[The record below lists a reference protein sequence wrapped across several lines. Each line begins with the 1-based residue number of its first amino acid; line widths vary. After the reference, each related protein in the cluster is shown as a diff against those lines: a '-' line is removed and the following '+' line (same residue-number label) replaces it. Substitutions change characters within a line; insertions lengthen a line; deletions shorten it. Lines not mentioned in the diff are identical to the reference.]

1 VLDDARRTD
10 EVVLM
15 LNRRAFVISSVLGS
29 VATLLPRIPF
39 AATKTDARFVLVILR
54 GALDGLAAVPAYGD
68 GNYASRRG
76 ALAITS
82 PTQKL
87 DGMFALHP
95 SMTNLYQRYL
105 EKELIV
111 FHAVA
116 SPYRERSHFD
126 GQDLLESGTAE
137 LKGSRDGWL
146 NRALAGMPATKARST
161 DQVAVALA
169 QNVPLVLRGDAAVN
183 SWAPSRLP
191 DTDADTLQRIAD
203 LYSTDEYFASRL
215 QSALAADG
223 IAGDGMSAMGG
234 GKRDAL
240 SGFNTVTS
248 AAGKFLAA
256 TDGPRIAVIEVGG
269 WDTHANQ
276 GAEQGQL
283 ANRLRG
289 LDQGLE
295 TLHASLGSAWKDT
308 AVLVVT
314 EFGRTVAVNGTRGT
328 DHGTAT
334 CAFLSG
340 GAVAGGRVIAD
351 WPGLANGDLYQ
362 QRDLKPTLDLRSVF
376 KGVLGE
382 HLGVSESDLETRVFP
397 GSRNAKSREG
407 LIRTTQV

>member
-1 VLDDARRTD
+1 MSALKRRT
-10 EVVLM
+10 
-15 LNRRAFVISSVLGS
+15 FVISSLLGG
-29 VATLLPRIPF
+29 VATLLPRIPL
-39 AATKTDARFVLVILR
+39 AATNADARFVLVILR

-68 GNYASRRG
+68 GNYARQRG

-82 PTQKL
+82 PSQKL
-87 DGMFALHP
+87 DGMFALNP
-95 SMTNLYQRYL
+95 AMTNLYQRYQ

-111 FHAVA
+111 FHAAA

-126 GQDLLESGTAE
+126 GQDLLESGTAQ
-137 LKGSRDGWL
+137 LNGSRDGWL
-146 NRALAGMPATKARST
+146 NRALPVLPSSKARHT
-161 DQVAVALA
+161 DQIAVALA

-191 DTDADTLQRIAD
+191 DADADTLQRIAD
-203 LYSTDEYFASRL
+203 LYSTDEYFATRL

-223 IAGDGMSAMGG
+223 IAGDGMGMD
-234 GKRDAL
+234 GKRDPL
-240 SGFNTVTS
+240 NGFNAVTS

-256 TDGPRIAVIEVGG
+256 PDGPRVAVIEVGG

-276 GAEQGQL
+276 GAEDGQL
-283 ANRLRG
+283 ANRLRS

-295 TLHASLGSAWKDT
+295 TLRTSLGAAWKNT
-308 AVLVVT
+308 ALLVVT

-334 CAFLSG
+334 CAFLAG

-376 KGVLGE
+376 KGVLAS
-382 HLGVSESDLETRVFP
+382 HLGASEASLETKVFP
-397 GSRNAKSREG
+397 DSQRAQPLEG
-407 LIRTTQV
+407 LLRST

>member
-1 VLDDARRTD
+1 MNRRT
-10 EVVLM
+10 
-15 LNRRAFVISSVLGS
+15 FVISSAFGGL
-29 VATLLPRIPF
+29 ATLLPRIPF
-39 AATKTDARFVLVILR
+39 ASTKTDARFVLVILR

-68 GNYASRRG
+68 GNYASKRG
-76 ALAITS
+76 ALAITA

-95 SMTNLYQRYL
+95 SMTHLYRRYR

-126 GQDLLESGTAE
+126 GQDLLESGTVE
-137 LKGSRDGWL
+137 LKGARDGWL
-146 NRALAGMPATKARST
+146 NRALAGMPASKGRTT
-161 DQVAVALA
+161 DQIAVALA
-169 QNVPLVLRGDAAVN
+169 QNIPLVLRGDAAVN

-203 LYSTDEYFASRL
+203 LYSTDEYFATRL

-223 IAGDGMSAMGG
+223 IAGDGMAAMGG
-234 GKRDAL
+234 GKRDPL
-240 SGFNTVTS
+240 NGFNAVTS

-256 TDGPRIAVIEVGG
+256 ADGPRVAVIEVGG

-283 ANRLRG
+283 ANRLRS

-295 TLHASLGSAWKDT
+295 TLRTSLGAAWTET
-308 AVLVVT
+308 AMLVVT

-340 GAVAGGRVIAD
+340 GAISGGRVIAD
-351 WPGLANGDLYQ
+351 WPGLRNGDLYQ

-376 KGVLGE
+376 KGVLGA
-382 HLGVSESDLETRVFP
+382 HLGVSDSMLETKVFP
-397 GSRNAKSREG
+397 NSVGADALDS
-407 LIRTTQV
+407 LIRRS

>member
-1 VLDDARRTD
+1 
-10 EVVLM
+10 
-15 LNRRAFVISSVLGS
+15 
-29 VATLLPRIPF
+29 
-39 AATKTDARFVLVILR
+39 
-54 GALDGLAAVPAYGD
+54 
-68 GNYASRRG
+68 
-76 ALAITS
+76 
-82 PTQKL
+82 
-87 DGMFALHP
+87 
-95 SMTNLYQRYL
+95 
-105 EKELIV
+105 
-111 FHAVA
+111 
-116 SPYRERSHFD
+116 
-126 GQDLLESGTAE
+126 
-137 LKGSRDGWL
+137 
-146 NRALAGMPATKARST
+146 MPATKARST
-161 DQVAVALA
+161 DRIAVALA

-223 IAGDGMSAMGG
+223 IAGEGMATMGG
-234 GKRDAL
+234 GKRDPL
-240 SGFNTVTS
+240 NGFTAVTS

-256 TDGPRIAVIEVGG
+256 ADGPRVAVIEVGG

-295 TLHASLGSAWKDT
+295 TLRTSLGVAWKDT
-308 AVLVVT
+308 AMLVVT

-334 CAFLSG
+334 CAFLAG
-340 GAVAGGRVIAD
+340 GAVSGGRVIAD

-376 KGVLGE
+376 KGVLGS
-382 HLGVSESDLETRVFP
+382 HLGVSESHLETKVFP
-397 GSRNAKSREG
+397 GSQQATVLEG
-407 LIRTTQV
+407 LIRPVQA

>member
-1 VLDDARRTD
+1 
-10 EVVLM
+10 M
-15 LNRRAFVISSVLGS
+15 LNRRTFVISSALGS

-39 AATKTDARFVLVILR
+39 AATKADARFILVILR

-68 GNYASRRG
+68 GNYASKRG
-76 ALAITS
+76 ALAITA

-95 SMTNLYQRYL
+95 AMTNLYQRYR
-105 EKELIV
+105 ENELIV

-137 LKGSRDGWL
+137 LKGARDGWL
-146 NRALAGMPATKARST
+146 NRALSGMPATKGHTT
-161 DQVAVALA
+161 DQIAVALA

-203 LYSTDEYFASRL
+203 LYSTDEYFATRL

-223 IAGDGMSAMGG
+223 IAGEGMSSMEG
-234 GKRDAL
+234 GKRDPL
-240 SGFNTVTS
+240 NGFNSMTS

-256 TDGPRIAVIEVGG
+256 AEGPRVAVIEVSG

-295 TLHASLGSAWKDT
+295 TLRASLGAAWKDT
-308 AVLVVT
+308 AILVVT

-340 GAVAGGRVIAD
+340 GAISGGRVIAD
-351 WPGLANGDLYQ
+351 WPGLGNGDLYQ

-376 KGVLGE
+376 KGVLGT
-382 HLGVSESDLETRVFP
+382 HLGVSEGALETRVFP
-397 GSRNAKSREG
+397 DSRNSKMLERLVRQA
-407 LIRTTQV
+407 

>member
-1 VLDDARRTD
+1 
-10 EVVLM
+10 M
-15 LNRRAFVISSVLGS
+15 LNRRTFVLSSMLGGA
-29 VATLLPRIPF
+29 ATLLPRIPF

-68 GNYASRRG
+68 GSYAGKRG

-82 PTQKL
+82 PSQKL

-95 SMTNLYQRYL
+95 AMTNLYQRYR

-137 LKGSRDGWL
+137 LKGARDGWL
-146 NRALAGMPATKARST
+146 NRALTGMPAAKGHTT
-161 DQVAVALA
+161 DEVAVALA
-169 QNVPLVLRGDAAVN
+169 QNVPLVLRGAAAVN

-223 IAGDGMSAMGG
+223 IAGGGMAAMGG
-234 GKRDAL
+234 GKRDPL
-240 SGFNTVTS
+240 NGFNTVTS

-256 TDGPRIAVIEVGG
+256 ADGPRVAVIEVGG

-283 ANRLRG
+283 ANRLRS

-295 TLHASLGSAWKDT
+295 TLRTSLGAAWKNT

-340 GAVAGGRVIAD
+340 GAIAGGRVIAD

-376 KGVLGE
+376 KGVLSE
-382 HLGVSESDLETRVFP
+382 HLGVSENDVETRVFP
-397 GSRNAKSREG
+397 GSRGATVLDG
-407 LIRTTQV
+407 LMRNG